1 MCSLTW
7 DECNIESHWRGSVVL
22 KRRFLSGFK
31 IIIFFTSELRELYS
45 SPIILTCT
53 TSLLFWLIL
62 SKHAGCSAL
71 IHLVALQ
78 KKIHTKQQQER
89 GLGGEA
95 ATFFFLWHETQNA
108 KHSTFNLCLLPQWEH
123 TVPRAPPPQRVTHAV
138 TFMGW
143 GISAV
148 CIYNDFSTSMH
159 ALWSCALSISN
170 GRRFL

>member
-1 MCSLTW
+1 MNVTLNQIGEALWCSKGDFFRDL
-7 DECNIESHWRGSVVL
+7 N
-22 KRRFLSGFK
+22 FF
-31 IIIFFTSELRELYS
+31 FFTSELRELYS

-95 ATFFFLWHETQNA
+95 ATFFFL
-108 KHSTFNLCLLPQWEH
+108 
-123 TVPRAPPPQRVTHAV
+123 
-138 TFMGW
+138 
-143 GISAV
+143 
-148 CIYNDFSTSMH
+148 
-159 ALWSCALSISN
+159 
-170 GRRFL
+170 

>member
-95 ATFFFLWHETQNA
+95 ATFFFL
-108 KHSTFNLCLLPQWEH
+108 
-123 TVPRAPPPQRVTHAV
+123 
-138 TFMGW
+138 
-143 GISAV
+143 
-148 CIYNDFSTSMH
+148 
-159 ALWSCALSISN
+159 
-170 GRRFL
+170 

>member
-7 DECNIESHWRGSVVL
+7 DECNIESDWRGSVVL
-22 KRRFLSGFK
+22 SFGIKKK
-31 IIIFFTSELRELYS
+31 IFFFTSELRELYS

-123 TVPRAPPPQRVTHAV
+123 AVPRAPPPQRVTHAV

-148 CIYNDFSTSMH
+148 CIYNDFSTFMH

>member
-22 KRRFLSGFK
+22 KRRFLLGFK
-31 IIIFFTSELRELYS
+31 FFFFFFTSELRELYS

-95 ATFFFLWHETQNA
+95 ATFFFCDMKQKMLNIA
-108 KHSTFNLCLLPQWEH
+108 PLICVYYHSE
-123 TVPRAPPPQRVTHAV
+123 
-138 TFMGW
+138 
-143 GISAV
+143 
-148 CIYNDFSTSMH
+148 STRCPVH
-159 ALWSCALSISN
+159 LH
-170 GRRFL
+170 RKE

>member
-1 MCSLTW
+1 MNVTLNHIGEALWCSKG
-7 DECNIESHWRGSVVL
+7 D
-22 KRRFLSGFK
+22 FFF
-31 IIIFFTSELRELYS
+31 FFTSELRELYS

-95 ATFFFLWHETQNA
+95 ATFFFL
-108 KHSTFNLCLLPQWEH
+108 
-123 TVPRAPPPQRVTHAV
+123 
-138 TFMGW
+138 
-143 GISAV
+143 
-148 CIYNDFSTSMH
+148 
-159 ALWSCALSISN
+159 
-170 GRRFL
+170 